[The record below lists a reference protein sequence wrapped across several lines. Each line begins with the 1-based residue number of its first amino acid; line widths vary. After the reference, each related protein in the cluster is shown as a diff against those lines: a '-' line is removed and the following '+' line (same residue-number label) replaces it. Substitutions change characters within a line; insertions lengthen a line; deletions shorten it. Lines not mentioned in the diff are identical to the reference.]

1 MLERIFRIFHK
12 NEQKGFT
19 LVELV
24 IVMAILVVLAAIAI
38 PKYTGILNEA
48 KVKSD
53 AVTAAGIVGA
63 ARIQETS
70 TGNAVVSATG
80 YDGVSAD
87 YFQVGKLPS
96 SGGSFVLSG
105 GGNDPYVITWTPT
118 AGIYSSH
125 PQSVTEGGV
134 FAVNITT

>member
-1 MLERIFRIFHK
+1 MKKILKVLKGQKE
-12 NEQKGFT
+12 KGFT

-70 TGNAVVSATG
+70 TGNQVTNTTG
-80 YDGVSAD
+80 YDGLSSD
-87 YFQVGKLPS
+87 YFQAGKIPS
-96 SGGSFVLSG
+96 SGGNFALSG
-105 GGNDPYVITWTPT
+105 GGNNPYMVTWTPT
-118 AGIYSSH
+118 TGIFDTH
-125 PQSVTEGGV
+125 PQSVTEGSV
-134 FAVNITT
+134 FAVNTTT